1 MNEIN
6 DNLLKLQSQVSQIND
21 MFKKQTNN
29 QIINSDINKILNL
42 SYVRIA
48 ILFTV
53 FTIILYFS
61 KPDFCCN
68 EVVNEETFFKE
79 KVINLTYVV
88 GASIISSAIIF
99 HFTNQFRF

>member
-6 DNLLKLQSQVSQIND
+6 ENLLKLQSQVNQINE

-29 QIINSDINKILNL
+29 QIINSDVNKILNL
-42 SYVRIA
+42 SYVRII
-48 ILFTV
+48 ILFLV

-68 EVVNEETFFKE
+68 EVVNQETFFKE

-88 GASIISSAIIF
+88 GTSIILSAIIVY
-99 HFTNQFRF
+99 FTNQFRF

>member
-6 DNLLKLQSQVSQIND
+6 ENLLKLQSQVNQINE

-29 QIINSDINKILNL
+29 QIINSDVNKILNL
-42 SYVRIA
+42 AYVRII
-48 ILFTV
+48 ILFLV

-68 EVVNEETFFKE
+68 EVVNQETFFKE

-88 GASIISSAIIF
+88 GTSIILSAIIVY
-99 HFTNQFRF
+99 FTNQFRF

>member
-48 ILFTV
+48 ILFV
-53 FTIILYFS
+53 IFTIILYMS

-68 EVVNEETFFKE
+68 EVINEETFFKE

-88 GASIISSAIIF
+88 IASIISSAIIF